1 MITYTWKHI
10 RRTPL
15 YGLCLVLLTG
25 IVAAVLCGLQAWN
38 RQEQIRYREIYKTI
52 PVTLRV
58 TDLSGSR
65 WDKLKADWEE
75 TTIYSFGM
83 GLACPS
89 EPTFPYEAV
98 ELYEEAG
105 MINVSNYLYIVATE
119 DCVDLFVEHLL
130 TEGAIIDGTRVE
142 YASSTN
148 SDGNTVLTADA
159 YTVEIEWDSSNGMIL
174 ATFTY

>member
-65 WDKLKADWEE
+65 WEQGVYW
-75 TTIYSFGM
+75 
-83 GLACPS
+83 
-89 EPTFPYEAV
+89 AV
-98 ELYEEAG
+98 
-105 MINVSNYLYIVATE
+105 
-119 DCVDLFVEHLL
+119 
-130 TEGAIIDGTRVE
+130 
-142 YASSTN
+142 
-148 SDGNTVLTADA
+148 
-159 YTVEIEWDSSNGMIL
+159 
-174 ATFTY
+174 FTLPAE